1 MTQILTP
8 VRGDPPGISCEDGR
22 NFLTPVESLRYI
34 EHGFLGIAMW
44 HLPYEWALSLR
55 YLKAKRQQIFISLIT
70 WISVGGVAVGVMAL
84 IVVLAVMSGFEEHLK
99 SKILGTNAHV
109 VVLQL
114 GSSRLEQY
122 EQVLERVKRAG
133 HVLAVTPFVYSQVML
148 SSRSGV
154 MGVWVRGIDPDRER
168 SVTDLARNIREGG
181 VERLRDEVSRASGG
195 AEEVSPPPPGLVIGR
210 ELAKNLNVSLGDEI
224 TAISP
229 VGTMTPTGMMP
240 KYRRFE
246 VVGIFDSGMF
256 EYDTSLAFISL
267 PTAQRFFSLGDAVS
281 GLQVKVD
288 DVDRARQVAQ
298 ALRHELG
305 FPYWTR
311 DWTEMNRN
319 LFGALRVEKVTM
331 FVILVLIV
339 LVATFNI
346 VSTLIMM
353 VMEKRRD
360 IAILK
365 SMGATKR
372 GIMKIF
378 MLEGLMIGTAGTLV
392 GAIGGVIL
400 ASSLD
405 RIREMLERVF
415 QLSLFPK
422 EVYYF
427 DQLPVKLQTLDFTM
441 ITLAA
446 VILSF
451 LATLYPAWNAAR
463 LDPVEVLRYE

>member
-1 MTQILTP
+1 
-8 VRGDPPGISCEDGR
+8 
-22 NFLTPVESLRYI
+22 
-34 EHGFLGIAMW
+34 MW
-44 HLPYEWALSLR
+44 RLPYEWALSLR
-55 YLKAKRQQIFISLIT
+55 YLKAKRRQIFIALIT

-84 IVVLAVMSGFEEHLK
+84 IVVLAVMSGFEETLK
-99 SKILGTNAHV
+99 HKILGTNAHI

-114 GSSRLEQY
+114 DSPRLEHY
-122 EQVLERVKRAG
+122 E
-133 HVLAVTPFVYSQVML
+133 HVLDRVRGAPHVVAITPFIYSQVML
-148 SSRSGV
+148 SSRTNVTGV
-154 MGVWVRGIDPDRER
+154 VLRGIDPEREQL
-168 SVTDLARNIREGG
+168 VTDLAKNIREGG
-181 VERLRDEVSRASGG
+181 LERLR
-195 AEEVSPPPPGLVIGR
+195 EEVASAAKIEEGAPARLPGIVLGR
-210 ELAKNLNVSLGDEI
+210 ELAKNLNAFLGADI
-224 TAISP
+224 TVVSP
-229 VGTMTPTGMMP
+229 VGTLTPAGMMP

-246 VVGIFDSGMF
+246 VVAIFDSGMF

-267 PTAQRFFSLGDAVS
+267 PTAQRFLGMGDAVT

-288 DVDRARQVAQ
+288 DVDRAPQVAR
-298 ALRHELG
+298 ALRRELG

-319 LFGALRVEKVTM
+319 LFAALRVEKVTM

-339 LVATFNI
+339 LVAAFNI

-365 SMGATKR
+365 SMGATRR

-378 MLEGLMIGTAGTLV
+378 MAQGVIIGTAGTIL
-392 GAIGGVIL
+392 GALGGVGL
-400 ASSLD
+400 AWSLE
-405 RIREMLERVF
+405 RIRQVLERVF
-415 QLSLFPK
+415 QIQVFPK
-422 EVYYF
+422 DIYYF
-427 DQLPVKLQTLDFTM
+427 DQLPVKLQALDFTL

-446 VILSF
+446 IVLSF

>member
-1 MTQILTP
+1 
-8 VRGDPPGISCEDGR
+8 
-22 NFLTPVESLRYI
+22 
-34 EHGFLGIAMW
+34 MW
-44 HLPYEWALSLR
+44 RLPYEWALSLR

-99 SKILGTNAHV
+99 NKILGTNAHV

-114 GSSRLEQY
+114 GSQRLERY
-122 EQVLERVKRAG
+122 EQVLTQVRRAN
-133 HVLAVTPFVYSQVML
+133 HVVAVTPFIYSQVML
-148 SSRSGV
+148 SSRAQV
-154 MGVWVRGIDPDRER
+154 MGVVVRGIDPEREQL
-168 SVTDLARNIREGG
+168 VTDLAKNIREGG
-181 VERLRDEVSRASGG
+181 LERLREEVARPSN
-195 AEEVSPPPPGLVIGR
+195 AEEDTPPHPSGIVIGR
-210 ELAKNLNVSLGDEI
+210 ELAKNLNVFLGDEV
-224 TAISP
+224 TMVSP
-229 VGTMTPTGMMP
+229 IGTMTPAGLMP

-246 VVGIFDSGMF
+246 VVAIFDSGMF
-256 EYDTSLAFISL
+256 EYDTTLAFISL
-267 PTAQRFFSLGDAVS
+267 PTAQRFFHLGEAVT

-288 DVDRARQVAQ
+288 DVDRAPQVAQ

-305 FPYWTR
+305 LPYWTR

-319 LFGALRVEKVTM
+319 LFAALRVEKVTM

-339 LVATFNI
+339 LVAAFNI
-346 VSTLIMM
+346 VSSLIMK

-360 IAILK
+360 IAILRA
-365 SMGATKR
+365 MGATKQ

-378 MLEGLMIGTAGTLV
+378 MLEGLVIGTAGTV
-392 GAIGGVIL
+392 AGAIGGIVL
-400 ASSLD
+400 ASSL
-405 RIREMLERVF
+405 ERVRVLIERLF
-415 QLSLFPK
+415 QVSVFPK

-427 DQLPVKLQTLDFTM
+427 DQIPVRLQALDFTM

-446 VILSF
+446 LVLSF

>member
-1 MTQILTP
+1 
-8 VRGDPPGISCEDGR
+8 
-22 NFLTPVESLRYI
+22 
-34 EHGFLGIAMW
+34 MW

-55 YLKAKRQQIFISLIT
+55 YLKAKRKQIFISLIT

-122 EQVLERVKRAG
+122 EQLLERVKRAD
-133 HVLAVTPFVYSQVML
+133 HVVAVTPFIYSQVML
-148 SSRSGV
+148 SSKSSV
-154 MGVWVRGIDPDRER
+154 MGVVVRGIDPAGER
-168 SVTDLARNIREGG
+168 SVTDLAKNIREGSL
-181 VERLRDEVSRASGG
+181 ERLSDEVSRTGAT
-195 AEEVSPPPPGLVIGR
+195 AEETIARPPGIVMGR
-210 ELAKNLNVSLGDEI
+210 ELAKQLNVFLGDEI
-224 TAISP
+224 TVVSP
-229 VGTMTPTGMMP
+229 MGTMTPTGMIP

-246 VVGIFDSGMF
+246 VVAIFDSGMY
-256 EYDTSLAFISL
+256 EYDTTLAFISL
-267 PTAQRFFSLGDAVS
+267 PTAQRFFSLGDTVT

-288 DVDRARQVAQ
+288 DVYRARRVAED
-298 ALRHELG
+298 LRRELG
-305 FPYWTR
+305 VPYWTR

-339 LVATFNI
+339 LVAAFNI
-346 VSTLIMM
+346 VSTLIML
-353 VMEKRRD
+353 VMEKNRD
-360 IAILK
+360 IAVLK

-378 MLEGLMIGTAGTLV
+378 MLEGLIIGTTGTVLGAV
-392 GAIGGVIL
+392 GGMAL
-400 ASSLD
+400 ASSLQ
-405 RIREMLERVF
+405 RIMEVLERLF
-415 QLSLFPK
+415 QISLFPK
-422 EVYYF
+422 DVYYF
-427 DQLPVKLQTLDFTM
+427 DQLPVKMQTLDFAL
-441 ITLAA
+441 ITIAA
-446 VILSF
+446 IVLSF

>member
-1 MTQILTP
+1 
-8 VRGDPPGISCEDGR
+8 
-22 NFLTPVESLRYI
+22 
-34 EHGFLGIAMW
+34 MW
-44 HLPYEWALSLR
+44 RLPYEWALSLR

-99 SKILGTNAHV
+99 NKILGTNAHV

-114 GSSRLEQY
+114 GSQRLERY
-122 EQVLERVKRAG
+122 EQVLTQVRRAN
-133 HVLAVTPFVYSQVML
+133 HVVAVTPFIYSQVML
-148 SSRSGV
+148 SSRAQV
-154 MGVWVRGIDPDRER
+154 MGVVVRGIDPEREQL
-168 SVTDLARNIREGG
+168 VTDLAKNIREGG
-181 VERLRDEVSRASGG
+181 LERLREEVARPSN
-195 AEEVSPPPPGLVIGR
+195 AEEDTPPHPSGIVIGR
-210 ELAKNLNVSLGDEI
+210 ELAKNLNVFLGDEV
-224 TAISP
+224 TMVSP
-229 VGTMTPTGMMP
+229 IGTMTPAGLMP

-246 VVGIFDSGMF
+246 VVAIFDSGMF
-256 EYDTSLAFISL
+256 EYDTTLAFISL
-267 PTAQRFFSLGDAVS
+267 PTAQRFFHLGEAVT

-288 DVDRARQVAQ
+288 DVDRAPQVAQ

-305 FPYWTR
+305 LPYWTR

-319 LFGALRVEKVTM
+319 LFAALRVEKVTM

-339 LVATFNI
+339 LVAAFNI
-346 VSTLIMM
+346 VSSLIMK

-360 IAILK
+360 IAILRA
-365 SMGATKR
+365 MGATKQ

-378 MLEGLMIGTAGTLV
+378 MLEGLVIGTAGTV
-392 GAIGGVIL
+392 AGAIGGIVL
-400 ASSLD
+400 ASSLEHV
-405 RIREMLERVF
+405 RVLIERLF
-415 QLSLFPK
+415 QVSVFPK

-427 DQLPVKLQTLDFTM
+427 DQIPVRLQALDFTM

-446 VILSF
+446 LILSF